1 MTEEEGRANAGIIQ
15 VGTNRKG
22 EMGMGG
28 SQGCQKGGR
37 HLFFQRE
44 GRKKEDGCSRWFAE
58 IGFNNY
64 PPESVALGIPSH
76 TLYRLSLSQR
86 VLAHRKQET

>member
-1 MTEEEGRANAGIIQ
+1 MTEEEVRANAGIVQ

-22 EMGMGG
+22 EMWMGG
-28 SQGCQKGGR
+28 SQGCQKVGR

-44 GRKKEDGCSRWFAE
+44 GRKKEECGRQFAE

-64 PPESVALGIPSH
+64 PPESMALGIPSH
-76 TLYRLSLSQR
+76 THYRLR
-86 VLAHRKQET
+86 VWARGY

>member
-1 MTEEEGRANAGIIQ
+1 MTEEEVRANAGIIQ

-28 SQGCQKGGR
+28 SQGCQKVGI

-44 GRKKEDGCSRWFAE
+44 GRKKRRW
-58 IGFNNY
+58 
-64 PPESVALGIPSH
+64 V
-76 TLYRLSLSQR
+76 QQM
-86 VLAHRKQET
+86 VC

>member
-1 MTEEEGRANAGIIQ
+1 MTEEEVRANAGIVQ

-22 EMGMGG
+22 EMWMGG
-28 SQGCQKGGR
+28 SQGCQKVGR

-44 GRKKEDGCSRWFAE
+44 GRKKEEGGRQFAE

-64 PPESVALGIPSH
+64 PPKSMALGIPSH
-76 TLYRLSLSQR
+76 THYRLR
-86 VLAHRKQET
+86 V